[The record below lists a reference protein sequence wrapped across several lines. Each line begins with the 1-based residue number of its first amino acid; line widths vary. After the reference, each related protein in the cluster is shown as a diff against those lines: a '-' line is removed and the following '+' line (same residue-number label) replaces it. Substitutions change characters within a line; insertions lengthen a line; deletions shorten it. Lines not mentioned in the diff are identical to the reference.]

1 MNKFRL
7 GIVAKGLILVS
18 IPLVF
23 ECGFVAVMASLQAQ
37 AEAAAVRAERT
48 QEISNLINELIQEL
62 YTGLQSLRLNV
73 AEFAPGSA
81 HKARIS
87 TAKEKIGRLLTLIGN
102 DRSQDQATLQAVSR
116 AVDEGNALV
125 MRAEQAFLHGDEAEE
140 MRIRIESKHFAEKII
155 TPELIALSEKQ
166 NAISASDPA
175 AQAELRQSMHIQ
187 LWLALILNIL
197 GTVGLA
203 FLTTRLVTKRLAYLA
218 DNGRRI
224 AQGQKLRE
232 LAPGT
237 DEIAELDFNLH
248 KMAKGIDDLLQRERI
263 IIQNARDIICVTD
276 NNLNILRISPYVES
290 ALGIPTQ
297 RLVGASCLTLL
308 ERNIN
313 QDAIVKISAAAKGSS
328 GTSSENF
335 ASSFEGFLKTT
346 AGKALNV
353 LISLSRVPKEGNL
366 ILIFHDITSLKEA
379 ERLKQDVVNMVS
391 EDLRSPLTMVSHIFE
406 KFEQGLFG
414 EINQD
419 GKNMLSMAKQSTR
432 QMSVLITDL
441 LDLDKIES
449 GTLRLATTSISSQ
462 QLLERAQV
470 LTSDQAR
477 QARCQVRI
485 DCAQGLVSC
494 DPDRVNQILTNLI
507 GNALKFSQPGVEI
520 IIKAESKSQMVHF
533 SVEDQGP
540 GIPAQLRERIFERFA
555 QVRESDQNIGTGLG
569 LTICKALVELHGG
582 TIWVKSNSELGQSGS
597 TFTFTMPEVRRQLG
611 PAVTRT

>member
-1 MNKFRL
+1 
-7 GIVAKGLILVS
+7 
-18 IPLVF
+18 
-23 ECGFVAVMASLQAQ
+23 MASLQAQ
-37 AEAAAVRAERT
+37 AEAAAMRAERT
-48 QEISNLINELIQEL
+48 QEISNLVNELIQEL

-87 TAKEKIGRLLTLIGN
+87 TAKEKINRLLALIGN
-102 DRSQDQATLQAVSR
+102 DRSQDQAILQAVSR
-116 AVDEGNALV
+116 AVDDGNALV
-125 MRAEQAFLHGDEAEE
+125 MRAEQAFLRGDEAEE
-140 MRIRIESKHFAEKII
+140 MRIRIESKHFAERII
-155 TPELIALSEKQ
+155 TPELIALSDRQ
-166 NAISASDPA
+166 NAICASDPA

-203 FLTTRLVTKRLAYLA
+203 FLTTSLVTKRLAYLA

-232 LAPGT
+232 PAPGT

-263 IIQNARDIICVTD
+263 IFQNARDIICVTD

-290 ALGIPTQ
+290 ALGIPAQ
-297 RLVGASCLTLL
+297 RLMGASCLTLL
-308 ERNIN
+308 ERNTN
-313 QDAIVKISAAAKGSS
+313 QDAIVKISAAARGSS
-328 GTSSENF
+328 GNTSEHFASNF
-335 ASSFEGFLKTT
+335 ASNFEGFLKTA

-366 ILIFHDITSLKEA
+366 ILIFHDITNLKEA

-391 EDLRSPLTMVSHIFE
+391 QDLRSPLTMVSNIFE
-406 KFEQGLFG
+406 KFEQGSFG

-419 GKNMLSMAKQSTR
+419 GKNMLSMAKLSTQ

-449 GTLRLATTSISSQ
+449 GALRLATTSISSQ
-462 QLLERAQV
+462 KLLERAQL
-470 LTSDQAR
+470 LTRDQATHAKCR
-477 QARCQVRI
+477 VTI
-485 DCAQGLVSC
+485 DFAHGLVSC

-507 GNALKFSQPGVEI
+507 GNALKFSQPGAEI
-520 IIKAESKSQMVHF
+520 TIKAESKSQLVHF
-533 SVEDQGP
+533 SIKDQGP
-540 GIPAQLRERIFERFA
+540 GIPAQLRDRIFERFE
-555 QVRESDQNIGTGLG
+555 QVRESDKNIGTGLG

-582 TIWVKSNSELGQSGS
+582 TIWVESNTEPSRPGS
-597 TFTFTMPEVRRQLG
+597 TFIFTIPEVRRQLG

>member
-1 MNKFRL
+1 
-7 GIVAKGLILVS
+7 
-18 IPLVF
+18 
-23 ECGFVAVMASLQAQ
+23 
-37 AEAAAVRAERT
+37 
-48 QEISNLINELIQEL
+48 
-62 YTGLQSLRLNV
+62 
-73 AEFAPGSA
+73 
-81 HKARIS
+81 
-87 TAKEKIGRLLTLIGN
+87 
-102 DRSQDQATLQAVSR
+102 LQAVSR

-328 GTSSENF
+328 GSSSENF

-419 GKNMLSMAKQSTR
+419 GRNMLSMAKQSTR

-470 LTSDQAR
+470 LTSDQSR

>member
-37 AEAAAVRAERT
+37 AEAAAVRAERA

-87 TAKEKIGRLLTLIGN
+87 TAKEKISRLLTLIGN

-125 MRAEQAFLHGDEAEE
+125 MRAERAFLHGDEAEE

-232 LAPGT
+232 LATGT

-328 GTSSENF
+328 GSTSENF

-346 AGKALNV
+346 TGKALNV
-353 LISLSRVPKEGNL
+353 LISLSRVPKDGNL
-366 ILIFHDITSLKEA
+366 ILIFHDITNLKEA

-391 EDLRSPLTMVSHIFE
+391 EDLRSPLTMVSSIFE
-406 KFEQGLFG
+406 KFEQGSFG

-419 GKNMLSMAKQSTR
+419 GKNMLSMAKQSTQ

-449 GTLRLATTSISSQ
+449 GALRLSTTSISSQ
-462 QLLERAQV
+462 KLLERAQL
-470 LTSDQAR
+470 LTRDQATHAKCR
-477 QARCQVRI
+477 VTI
-485 DCAQGLVSC
+485 DCAHGLVSC

-507 GNALKFSQPGVEI
+507 GNALKFSQPGAEI
-520 IIKAESKSQMVHF
+520 TIKAESKSQLVHF
-533 SVEDQGP
+533 SIKDQGP
-540 GIPAQLRERIFERFA
+540 GIPAQLRDRIFERFE
-555 QVRESDQNIGTGLG
+555 QVRESDKNIGTGLG

-582 TIWVKSNSELGQSGS
+582 TIWVESNTEPSRPGS
-597 TFTFTMPEVRRQLG
+597 TFIFTIPEVRRQLG

>member
-1 MNKFRL
+1 
-7 GIVAKGLILVS
+7 
-18 IPLVF
+18 
-23 ECGFVAVMASLQAQ
+23 MASLQAQ
-37 AEAAAVRAERT
+37 AEAAAVRAERA

-87 TAKEKIGRLLTLIGN
+87 TAKEKISRLLTLIGN

-125 MRAEQAFLHGDEAEE
+125 MRAERAFLHGDEAEE

-232 LAPGT
+232 LATGT

-328 GTSSENF
+328 GSSSENF

-353 LISLSRVPKEGNL
+353 LISLSRVPKDGNL
-366 ILIFHDITSLKEA
+366 ILIFHDITNLKEA

-391 EDLRSPLTMVSHIFE
+391 EDLRSPLTMVSSIFE
-406 KFEQGLFG
+406 KFEQGSFG

-419 GKNMLSMAKQSTR
+419 GKNMLSMAKQSTQ

-449 GTLRLATTSISSQ
+449 GALRLSTTSISSQ
-462 QLLERAQV
+462 KLLERAQL
-470 LTSDQAR
+470 LTRDQATHAKCR
-477 QARCQVRI
+477 VTI
-485 DCAQGLVSC
+485 DCAHGLVSC

-507 GNALKFSQPGVEI
+507 GNALKFSQPGAEI
-520 IIKAESKSQMVHF
+520 TIKAESKSQLVHF
-533 SVEDQGP
+533 SIKDQGP
-540 GIPAQLRERIFERFA
+540 GIPAQLRDRIFERFE
-555 QVRESDQNIGTGLG
+555 QVRESDKNIGTGLG

-582 TIWVKSNSELGQSGS
+582 TIWVESNTEPSRPGS
-597 TFTFTMPEVRRQLG
+597 TFIFTIPEVRRQLG

>member
-1 MNKFRL
+1 
-7 GIVAKGLILVS
+7 
-18 IPLVF
+18 
-23 ECGFVAVMASLQAQ
+23 MASLQAQ
-37 AEAAAVRAERT
+37 AEAAAMRAERT

-87 TAKEKIGRLLTLIGN
+87 TAKEKISRLLALIGN

-125 MRAEQAFLHGDEAEE
+125 IRAEQAFLHGDEAEE

-155 TPELIALSEKQ
+155 TPELIALSDRQ

-232 LAPGT
+232 VAPGT

-263 IIQNARDIICVTD
+263 IFQNARDIICVTD
-276 NNLNILRISPYVES
+276 HNLNILRISPYVES
-290 ALGIPTQ
+290 ALGIPVQ
-297 RLVGASCLTLL
+297 RLVGTSCLTLL
-308 ERNIN
+308 EGSTNHE
-313 QDAIVKISAAAKGSS
+313 AILKISAAAKGSS
-328 GTSSENF
+328 GNTSENF
-335 ASSFEGFLKTT
+335 SDNFAGNFSNGFSSNFEGLLKTA

-353 LISLSRVPKEGNL
+353 LISLSIVPKEGNL

-379 ERLKQDVVNMVS
+379 ERLKMNVVNLVS
-391 EDLRSPLTMVSHIFE
+391 EDLRSPLTMVSQIFE

-414 EINQD
+414 EINHD
-419 GKNMLSMAKQSTR
+419 GTNMLSMAKQSTR

-462 QLLERAQV
+462 QLLERAQL
-470 LTSDQAR
+470 LTSDQAH
-477 QARCQVRI
+477 QAKCQVKI

-507 GNALKFSQPGVEI
+507 GNALKFSQPGAEI

-540 GIPAQLRERIFERFA
+540 GIPSQLRDRIFERFA

-582 TIWVKSNSELGQSGS
+582 TISVKSNSELNQSGS
-597 TFTFTMPEVRRQLG
+597 TFIFTMPEVRRQLG

>member
-37 AEAAAVRAERT
+37 AEAAAVRAERA

-87 TAKEKIGRLLTLIGN
+87 TAKEKISRLLTLIGN

-125 MRAEQAFLHGDEAEE
+125 MRAERAFLHGDEAEE

-232 LAPGT
+232 LATGT

-328 GTSSENF
+328 GSSSENF

-353 LISLSRVPKEGNL
+353 LISLSRVPKDGNL
-366 ILIFHDITSLKEA
+366 ILIFHDITNLKEA

-391 EDLRSPLTMVSHIFE
+391 EDLRSPLTMVSSIFE
-406 KFEQGLFG
+406 KFEQGSFG

-419 GKNMLSMAKQSTR
+419 GKNMLSMAKQSTQ

-449 GTLRLATTSISSQ
+449 GALRLSTTSISSQ
-462 QLLERAQV
+462 KLLERAQL
-470 LTSDQAR
+470 LTRDQATHAKCR
-477 QARCQVRI
+477 VTI
-485 DCAQGLVSC
+485 DCAHGLVSC

-507 GNALKFSQPGVEI
+507 GNALKFSQPGAEI
-520 IIKAESKSQMVHF
+520 TIKAESKSQLVHF
-533 SVEDQGP
+533 SIKDQGP
-540 GIPAQLRERIFERFA
+540 GIPAQLRDRIFERFE
-555 QVRESDQNIGTGLG
+555 QVRESDKNIGTGLG

-582 TIWVKSNSELGQSGS
+582 TIWVESNTEPSRPGS
-597 TFTFTMPEVRRQLG
+597 TFIFTIPEVRRQLG